1 MSQILQDS
9 SLFILRF
16 VTYQLIQH
24 RYITHETI
32 CDEMKEESA
41 HFIVQDMR
49 SVGHVAYLRVECNLT
64 KLLYIYVNTYI
75 ILLT

>member
-1 MSQILQDS
+1 VSQILQDS
-9 SLFILRF
+9 SSFILPF
-16 VTYQLIQH
+16 VSYQLIQH

-41 HFIVQDMR
+41 YFIVQDMR
-49 SVGHVAYLRVECNLT
+49 YVVHVAYLECNLT
-64 KLLYIYVNTYI
+64 KLLYISWVNTYI